1 MYAIGSIVWDLRSRE
16 TIFSKIGYLRS
27 DIGFWPIFSGI
38 IECDTAHCGNYKI
51 KFLGPKRLMKIRQTF
66 QYRKDFGHFFLILE
80 HDKSQVSTYKG
91 PEDVLTVIVE
101 VIRSAFKT

>member
-1 MYAIGSIVWDLRSRE
+1 MYAVGSIVWDLRSRE

-27 DIGFWPIFSGI
+27 DKGFWPIFSRI

-51 KFLGPKRLMKIRQTF
+51 KFLGPKRLMKKRQTF
-66 QYRKDFGHFFLILE
+66 QYKKDFGHFSSFLE
-80 HDKSQVSTYKG
+80 DDKCQVPNYNG
-91 PEDVLTVIVE
+91 QEDVLTVFVE

>member
-16 TIFSKIGYLRS
+16 TNFSKIGYLRS
-27 DIGFWPIFSGI
+27 DKCFWRIFSRI
-38 IECDTAHCGNYKI
+38 NECETAHCEIYKI
-51 KFLGPKRLMKIRQTF
+51 KFLEPKRLMKKRQTF
-66 QYRKDFGHFFLILE
+66 QYRKDFGQFSRFLE
-80 HDKSQVSTYKG
+80 DDKCQVPNYNG